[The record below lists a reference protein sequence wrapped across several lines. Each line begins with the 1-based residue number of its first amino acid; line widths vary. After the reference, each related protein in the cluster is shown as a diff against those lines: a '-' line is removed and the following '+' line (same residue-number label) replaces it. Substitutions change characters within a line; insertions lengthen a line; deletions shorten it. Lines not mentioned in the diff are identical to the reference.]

1 MQRKPEYSAKPGQ
14 IVDENGE
21 KRAIYQGKPK
31 STVRNFDKY
40 GDRAFSEKRRREIK
54 KDLEAKMI
62 IRTFKKEITQEINL
76 IKQMK

>member
-1 MQRKPEYSAKPGQ
+1 MSRKPAYSAKPGQ

-40 GDRAFSEKRRREIK
+40 GDRTFSEKRRREIK
-54 KDLEAKMI
+54 KELETKMI
-62 IRTFKKEITQEINL
+62 IRTFRKEIKAEINL
-76 IKQMK
+76 IKQIK